1 MLNNTLIFLKDM
13 ISDVDGHVSSKRMVV
28 FLCVIALLI
37 SWAYNLWCGVKV
49 EQFIF
54 DGLLYI
60 VAVGLGVTVAE
71 KFTRN

>member
-1 MLNNTLIFLKDM
+1 M
-13 ISDVDGHVSSKRMVV
+13 ISDIDGHVSSKRMVV
-28 FLCVIALLI
+28 FLCIFALLI
-37 SWAYNLWCGVKV
+37 SWAYNLWYGVKV

-60 VAVGLGVTVAE
+60 VAVGLGVTAAE